1 MREGIIEKECAS
13 ILMLIS
19 DLRKTYMY
27 VSADDQIVI
36 VTAVRWIWKVLVDG
50 IDSTMNKNNL
60 TVSRIIFIYSRV
72 MP

>member
-1 MREGIIEKECAS
+1 
-13 ILMLIS
+13 MLIS